1 MPLWPWK
8 KPKSS
13 PADMSRELREQ
24 ALRLTPSELNVSPTV
39 ELPNVFGIL
48 METAYPE
55 AVASL
60 VAFTE
65 GSTSLYFSSG
75 GGIIGAGEHESVR
88 AALVPFF
95 RAAETHI
102 DSFTRAT
109 ATPLPEPGRV
119 RFYLRT
125 FEGTLTAEADEQDL
139 GEMRHPLSPFFHA
152 GHNVIGA
159 VREATPG

>member
-8 KPKSS
+8 KPKPSR
-13 PADMSRELREQ
+13 ADTSRELRER
-24 ALRLTPSELNVSPTV
+24 ALSLTPSELNLAPTA

-60 VAFTE
+60 VAFAE

-95 RAAETHI
+95 RTAESHLHA
-102 DSFTRAT
+102 FTRSDS
-109 ATPLPEPGRV
+109 TPLPKPGRV
-119 RFYLRT
+119 RFYVRT
-125 FEGTLTAEADEQDL
+125 FERTLTAEADEQDL
-139 GEMRHPLSPFFHA
+139 GEMRHPLSPLFHA